1 MDALLQQAEVFFL
14 VFARIFTLFV
24 LIPVFK
30 HRAIPMTVRIAFSL
44 VFSVSL
50 VAQVAPVQIDISN
63 TAGYF
68 FLIGKEILTGIILG
82 FASEFIFH
90 AVRFAGQII
99 SFLMGFSMVI
109 AFDPEM
115 KQQISIISRLK
126 AITAITLFLIIDGH
140 FLLLEAL
147 TRSFEIIPLVGMQ
160 ISADL
165 VPYIVRLSADVFVIA
180 LQISGPILVML
191 LLTNVGLGILART
204 VPQMNVFIVGFPLTI
219 SVGFFALVFTFPT
232 FSHYFRGLVMS
243 LRTTLGTLLHA
254 MAG

>member
-1 MDALLQQAEVFFL
+1 MDALLQNVEVFFL
-14 VFARIFTLFV
+14 IFIRIFTLFV
-24 LIPVFK
+24 LIPIFN
-30 HRAIPMTVRIAFSL
+30 HRAIPMTVRIALSL
-44 VFSVSL
+44 VFAVSL
-50 VAQVAPVQIDISN
+50 VPQVATIQIELSN

-68 FLIGKEILTGIILG
+68 FLIGKEVLTGIILG
-82 FASEFIFH
+82 FATEFIFH

-115 KQQISIISRLK
+115 KQQISIISRIK
-126 AITAITLFLIIDGH
+126 SITAVTLFLIIDGH

-147 TRSFEIIPLVGMQ
+147 ARSFQVIPLVGMK
-160 ISADL
+160 ISGDI
-165 VPYIVRLSADVFVIA
+165 VTYIIRLSADVFIIA
-180 LQISGPILVML
+180 LQIAGPILVML

-219 SVGFFALVFTFPT
+219 SVGFFALVFTYPT
-232 FSHYFRGLVMS
+232 FSRYFHGLVMT
-243 LRTTLGTLLHA
+243 LRTTLGTLIHA